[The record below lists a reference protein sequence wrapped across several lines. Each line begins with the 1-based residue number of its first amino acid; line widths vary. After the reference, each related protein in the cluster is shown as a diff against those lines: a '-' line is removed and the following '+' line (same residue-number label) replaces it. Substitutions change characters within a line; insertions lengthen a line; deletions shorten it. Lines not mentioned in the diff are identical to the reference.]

1 LVSVLVGSWV
11 NPDGG
16 EVVEFTF
23 DGAMIVRRD
32 GEVLTTQQYATQ
44 EIRLG
49 GGRLHLRTEGSDGE
63 VVLGYHVEADVLAMS
78 FGGQTTVYRR
88 VAG

>member
-1 LVSVLVGSWV
+1 VSVLVGSWS

-23 DGAMIVRRD
+23 DGAMIVSRG

-44 EIRLG
+44 ESPTG

-63 VVLGYHVEADVLAMS
+63 VVLGYQVESDVLAMS
-78 FGGQTTVYRR
+78 YGGQTTVYRR
-88 VAG
+88 VPG

>member
-1 LVSVLVGSWV
+1 MSVLVGSWS
-11 NPDGG
+11 NPEGG

-32 GEVLTTQQYATQ
+32 GEVLASQLYAIQ
-44 EIRLG
+44 ESRTG
-49 GGRLHLRTEGSDGE
+49 GGRLHVRTEGSDGE
-63 VVLGYHVEADVLAMS
+63 VVLGYQVETDVLAMS

-88 VAG
+88 VPG

>member
-1 LVSVLVGSWV
+1 MSVLVGSWS

-23 DGAMIVRRD
+23 DGAMIVSRG

-44 EIRLG
+44 ESNTG
-49 GGRLHLRTEGSDGE
+49 GGRLHLRTEGIDGE
-63 VVLGYHVEADVLAMS
+63 VVLGYQVETDVLAMS
-78 FGGQTTVYRR
+78 YGGQTTVYRR
-88 VAG
+88 VPG

>member
-1 LVSVLVGSWV
+1 MSVLVGSWS

-23 DGAMIVRRD
+23 DGAMIVSRG

-44 EIRLG
+44 ESPTG

-63 VVLGYHVEADVLAMS
+63 VVLGYQVESDVLAMS
-78 FGGQTTVYRR
+78 YGGQTTVYRR
-88 VAG
+88 VPG